1 MPPSLRPRRR
11 ASMDAMPVPVNRVE
25 ISEPGPSSQIVP
37 NPIEISES
45 TSIQVADKSL
55 AVPVPLPGTITYLAM
70 KNAHPR
76 DAHISF
82 EEGPHIYTVMGDR
95 GGYTSVTTFNHSH
108 FSHFDAEAIVNGI
121 LRKKE
126 WQSDPTYKYYQMSK
140 EDILASWARN
150 GASASGAGSSMHAD
164 IEKYYNGMTVE
175 NTSIEFQYFKNFL
188 ADHPELIP
196 YRTEWMVYYEEI
208 KISGSIDMIYE
219 NPDGTLQIY
228 DWKRCKDIQYENMY
242 NKFSHTTCI
251 SHLPDTNFWH
261 YSLQLNMYKTILEH
275 KYGKKVMNLALV
287 CLHPDNQHKNY
298 EIIQVPFMDAELAA
312 LLEYRKEQ
320 LAGRSSSDG

>member
-11 ASMDAMPVPVNRVE
+11 ASMESMPVAVARPVNNAE
-25 ISEPGPSSQIVP
+25 ISESSPSSQIVP

-55 AVPVPLPGTITYLAM
+55 AVPGTITYLAM

-121 LRKKE
+121 LRKRE

-140 EDILASWARN
+140 EDILASWAKN
-150 GASASGAGSSMHAD
+150 GASASGAGS
-164 IEKYYNGMTVE
+164 
-175 NTSIEFQYFKNFL
+175 
-188 ADHPELIP
+188 
-196 YRTEWMVYYEEI
+196 
-208 KISGSIDMIYE
+208 
-219 NPDGTLQIY
+219 
-228 DWKRCKDIQYENMY
+228 
-242 NKFSHTTCI
+242 
-251 SHLPDTNFWH
+251 
-261 YSLQLNMYKTILEH
+261 
-275 KYGKKVMNLALV
+275 
-287 CLHPDNQHKNY
+287 
-298 EIIQVPFMDAELAA
+298 
-312 LLEYRKEQ
+312 
-320 LAGRSSSDG
+320 